1 MANTNSDLVANLEA
15 SPQVLSPSGKLA
27 GRVRIAVSSVEVTAA
42 DFDADGDTI
51 KLASIPS
58 NARINSIKIA
68 NDDLDSG
75 ADSVF
80 NLGLYDRDGA
90 IKDEDVYAS
99 LVTQLQS
106 AAALTEL
113 VNEARDIAK
122 HGQRVFEDAGDTDD
136 TDELLDVVMTQTAT
150 VAGAVTGTVA
160 FEIEYTVG

>member
-15 SPQVLSPSGKLA
+15 SPQVLSPPGKLA

-42 DFDADGDTI
+42 DFDAVGDTI

-75 ADSVF
+75 ADSAF
-80 NLGLYDRDGA
+80 DLGLLDRDGA
-90 IKDEDVYAS
+90 VKDVDVYATAVS
-99 LVTQLQS
+99 LQTAS
-106 AAALTEL
+106 ALREL

-122 HGQRVFEDAGDTDD
+122 QGQRVFEDAGDTDD
-136 TDELLDVVMTQTAT
+136 TDELLDVVMTQVAT
-150 VAGAVTGTVA
+150 VSGALAGTVA